1 MCFSRTCA
9 LKRWVTATALR
20 PSTAPWRWGRTCLSP
35 AARCSTGLLLDWRIR
50 LSSSRLLSV
59 QPTIHSVI
67 IHPLIQPLVSIH
79 PSISYPSIHSP
90 FHLRI
95 GWWIDRLNIW
105 TKKFTIT
112 ILSSC
117 KFFPPYLSHFCSL
130 YNQLQTLATTISFTT
145 RKRETRNGAFI
156 NIEKEKNSRMNIKKK
171 RKKVFLE

>member
-59 QPTIHSVI
+59 HPTIHSLI
-67 IHPLIQPLVSIH
+67 IHPLIQPLVSVH
-79 PSISYPSIHSP
+79 TSISYPSIHSP

-95 GWWIDRLNIW
+95 GLWIDRLNIW
-105 TKKFTIT
+105 TKK
-112 ILSSC
+112 
-117 KFFPPYLSHFCSL
+117 SL
-130 YNQLQTLATTISFTT
+130 QLQSLAAVNSFLLVYLIFVASITNSKHLPPPLVL
-145 RKRETRNGAFI
+145 RREN
-156 NIEKEKNSRMNIKKK
+156 EK
-171 RKKVFLE
+171 LEMAPL